1 VRIALLALL
10 YPPDFGGGATRAQ
23 NIAISLKRDGHE
35 VYVITSEPHY
45 PDGAL
50 QRGIKFTVTEEKIE
64 GINII
69 RLPILAFPHRGILN
83 RLLICISY
91 VLSTIIP
98 FAKLRQMDIVLTTGP
113 YPFIIFSAFIYKIIA
128 QKQFIADVSDILWPE
143 AVKLENS
150 IINYFVQVV
159 GYVLNKAI
167 LSISDL
173 LLVYNENALLYI
185 RGKYRYSKRAVVVY
199 NAVDVDKFI
208 YNSHLKYNKNNLELL
223 LKRSLAGNFIVMYHG
238 NIGSY
243 QGIGKIIE
251 AAALVQD
258 KFPEV
263 LFVIVGEGEEK
274 NKVIKLVH
282 DMHLNN
288 VVILGKLERTLIRT
302 IVAESD
308 LGLAPIVSEDPLAIF
323 VGMPSKAAEYF
334 AVGTPILAP
343 KGSFL
348 GSIVSVSSAGFE
360 VNFNDPRDIYEAV
373 KNSYLNIGRHK
384 VMCDSAR
391 KLAKKHFSLESVKT
405 ALRDSIALTCK

>member
-1 VRIALLALL
+1 MQIALLALL

-23 NIAISLKRDGHE
+23 NIATSLKRDGHE

-50 QRGIKFTVTEEKIE
+50 QRGIKFVVAEEKIE

-83 RLLICISY
+83 RLLIYTSY

-113 YPFIIFSAFIYKIIA
+113 YPFVIISAFIYKIIA
-128 QKQFIADVSDILWPE
+128 RKQFIVDVSDILWPE
-143 AVKLENS
+143 ALKFKNS
-150 IINYFVQVV
+150 IINYLIQVV
-159 GYVLNKAI
+159 GYVLNKTI

-185 RGKYRYSKRAVVVY
+185 RGEYRYSKRAVVVY

-208 YNSHLKYNKNNLELL
+208 YNSHLKYNKKNLELL

-238 NIGSY
+238 NFGSY
-243 QGIGKIIE
+243 QGIDKIIE

-258 KFPEV
+258 EFPKV
-263 LFVIVGEGEEK
+263 LFVIVGGGEEK
-274 NKVIKLVH
+274 NKIIKLAH
-282 DMHLNN
+282 NMHLKN
-288 VVILGKLERTLIRT
+288 VVILGKLERAITRK

-323 VGMPSKAAEYF
+323 VGMPSKAAEYL

-348 GSIVSVSSAGFE
+348 GSIVSASSAGFE
-360 VNFNDPRDIYEAV
+360 VNFNDPRDICDAV
-373 KNSYLNIGRHK
+373 KNSYLNIERHK
-384 VMCDSAR
+384 VMCKSAR
-391 KLAKKHFSLESVKT
+391 KLAEKRFSLESVKK
-405 ALRDSIALTCK
+405 ALRDIITLTCK